1 MIKHNIIILECDP
14 LYKILIE
21 IKNNFSFEIKCF
33 SLEDLNMANL
43 TNFLILSKF
52 IHKDF
57 LFRKK
62 IIDKKKIIFL
72 LKKNEDLDDINNN
85 QYIFYPLNVH
95 DLIEKINIEL
105 IKQKYT
111 DQSSVKIFNYLLD
124 LNSRI
129 ISNNNNKLKLTER
142 EVDIILFLKDHKK
155 PQKVNVLQNEVW
167 QYSSELETH
176 TVETHIYR
184 LRKKIAD
191 KFKDDNF
198 IISNEDGYLI
208 NEKKKFNC

>member
-33 SLEDLNMANL
+33 SLKDLNIKDT
-43 TNFLILSKF
+43 TNSLILSKF
-52 IHKDF
+52 THKKF
-57 LFRKK
+57 LFGKK
-62 IIDKKKIIFL
+62 IISKKKIIFL
-72 LKKNEDLDDINNN
+72 LKKNESLDDINNS
-85 QYIFYPLNVH
+85 QHIFYPFSIY
-95 DLIEKINIEL
+95 DLVEKINIEL

-111 DQSSVKIFNYLLD
+111 DQSSIKILNYLLD

-129 ISNNNNKLKLTER
+129 ISNDNNKLKLTEK
-142 EVDIILFLKDHKK
+142 EVDIILFLKDHNK

-167 QYSSELETH
+167 KYSSELETH

-191 KFKDDNF
+191 KFKDNNF
-198 IISNEDGYLI
+198 IISNEDGYSI
-208 NEKKKFNC
+208 Q